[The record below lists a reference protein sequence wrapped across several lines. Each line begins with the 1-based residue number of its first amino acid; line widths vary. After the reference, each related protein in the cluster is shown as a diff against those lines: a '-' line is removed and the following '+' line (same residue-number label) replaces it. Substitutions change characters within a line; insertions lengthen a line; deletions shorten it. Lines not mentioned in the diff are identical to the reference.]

1 MYTLE
6 YLYSKGRA
14 DRHIFYD
21 DIVDLYTIYKDGEK
35 VASEHWPDYFLALEI
50 DNLNKTIYVKK
61 MFFVSI
67 TDVIRIHCYD
77 CRLEDYNSF
86 RNELVNFI
94 YDVQTMLDILDYK
107 IRLL

>member
-14 DRHIFYD
+14 DRHVFHD
-21 DIVDLYTIYKDGEK
+21 DIVDIYTIYKDGEK
-35 VASEHWPDYFLALEI
+35 ILSEQWSDYFLGLEI

-67 TDVIRIHCYD
+67 ADVLRVHCYD
-77 CRLEDYNSF
+77 CRLEDYNGF
-86 RNELVNFI
+86 RDELVNFI
-94 YDVQTMLDILDYK
+94 DDVQTMLDILDYN
-107 IRLL
+107 IGIY

>member
-14 DRHIFYD
+14 GRHVFHH

-35 VASEHWPDYFLALEI
+35 ISSEQLEDYFLALEI
-50 DNLNKTIYVKK
+50 DNLNKTIYIKK
-61 MFFVSI
+61 MFFVCI
-67 TDVIRIHCYD
+67 ADVAHGYCYD
-77 CRLEDYNSF
+77 CRLEDYSSF
-86 RNELVNFI
+86 RDELANFI

-107 IRLL
+107 VCIH

>member
-14 DRHIFYD
+14 GRHVFHD
-21 DIVDLYTIYKDGEK
+21 DIVDFYIIYKDGEK
-35 VASEHWPDYFLALEI
+35 VSSEQWPDYFLGIEI

-61 MFFVSI
+61 LFLI
-67 TDVIRIHCYD
+67 NIADTIRIHCYD

-86 RNELVNFI
+86 RDELASFI
-94 YDVQTMLDILDYK
+94 DNVQTMLDILDYK
-107 IRLL
+107 VRIH

>member
-14 DRHIFYD
+14 DRRVFHN
-21 DIVDLYTIYKDGEK
+21 DIVDIYTIYKDGEK
-35 VASEHWPDYFLALEI
+35 IPSEDWPDYFLGLEI

-67 TDVIRIHCYD
+67 TDVIRIHSYD
-77 CRLEDYNSF
+77 CRLEDYASF
-86 RNELVNFI
+86 RDELVSFI
-94 YDVQTMLDILDYK
+94 DDVQTMLDILDYK
-107 IRLL
+107 VRIH

>member
-14 DRHIFYD
+14 SRHAFHD

-35 VASEHWPDYFLALEI
+35 IPSEQWNDYFLALEI

-61 MFFVSI
+61 MFFISI
-67 TDVIRIHCYD
+67 TDVIRVHCYD
-77 CRLEDYNSF
+77 CRLEDYASF
-86 RNELVNFI
+86 RDELVNFI
-94 YDVQTMLDILDYK
+94 DNVQTMLDILNYK
-107 IRLL
+107 IGIY